1 MKIGITGMNG
11 KIGKQLIA
19 ELTSSNWP
27 DASLSGGTLR
37 NIETI
42 HTDSEFL
49 VTDKPEELFQISD
62 AIIDFTAPEATRH
75 HAELAKEY
83 NVALIA
89 ATSGLSEEDEQALE
103 QAAKSVPVV
112 YASNTSV
119 GVNVMMNLVKQA
131 AQALPGTNWDAEIID
146 AHHRY
151 KVDAPSG
158 TSYALGKAIQEGRG
172 ESNADLVFERH
183 GHTGPR
189 TEGSIGFSVQRGGD
203 NTIEN
208 TVIYFGDGERL
219 EITHRAGDRAIFA
232 KGAIQAALWT
242 KNKPAGLYTMHDVL
256 WG

>member
-62 AIIDFTAPEATRH
+62 TIIDFTAPEATRH

-189 TEGSIGFSVQRGGD
+189 KEGSIGFSVQRGGD